1 MCMYPQ
7 KLALVDNNKWL
18 KYIIY
23 LWIYNIYF
31 CFNKNLLLTN
41 ESKHRLLEGRI
52 LGALSLANKITPPP
66 SYIYPFP
73 PIKYLIIYII
83 LSYESF

>member
-1 MCMYPQ
+1 MIEIYHIYMYI
-7 KLALVDNNKWL
+7 
-18 KYIIY
+18 YI
-23 LWIYNIYF
+23 F